1 MAAAPLPHPPEGDP
15 GGGHPRRGV
24 LADRAAELAE
34 VLTEEPFLRQLDL
47 RTDAEFALGF
57 RLPRTNL
64 VAGDE
69 HRAAL
74 GLGPDE
80 YLLIG
85 VAGAGAEPGHRSVV
99 DVSAARTSLRVRD
112 RRALNALCALDL
124 HPRVFT
130 PGCCAQTR
138 LARVPVILWRLDA
151 DYRVLV
157 SRSHAG
163 HVATALL
170 GARQAN
176 PGVAQ

>member
-1 MAAAPLPHPPEGDP
+1 MVAAPLPHPPAGEP
-15 GGGHPRRGV
+15 GGGEVRRGV

-34 VLTEEPFLRQLDL
+34 VLTEEPLLSQLDL

-64 VAGDE
+64 VTGGE

-85 VAGAGAEPGHRSVV
+85 VVGTEPGHRSAV
-99 DVSAARTSLRVRD
+99 DVSAARTSLRLSD
-112 RRALNALCALDL
+112 RNALQSLCALDL
-124 HPRVFT
+124 HPRAFA
-130 PGCCAQTR
+130 PGTCAQTR
-138 LARVPVILWRLDA
+138 LARVPVILWRLGT

-157 SRSHAG
+157 SSSYAG

-170 GARQAN
+170 GARQAT